1 MIKFQLKKANYEVK
15 SQGELSSKLENQFSD
30 FAPGSYETA
39 ITKAGWHL
47 KDVNDPNSARC
58 QGDNTWFNLK
68 VELTAV
74 DGRKLNT
81 FIQVPTEKLTYGE
94 KKTYA
99 VFKKFS
105 EFMAGVGFPV
115 NLDNLDK
122 VAPKVF
128 ADPEKSLKGKTVTV
142 DLGFEGARVEKCDDG
157 FKIVQANGKDLLDE
171 SGELYVLPD
180 RKSAVSTAESMKI
193 RVGFIQVLKYH
204 PGKPAKT
211 QEPETQ
217 QEAPESDGW
226 D

>member
-15 SQGELSSKLENQFSD
+15 SQDELTTKMESQFSD
-30 FAPGSYETA
+30 FEPGSYEMA
-39 ITKAGWHL
+39 ITKAGYHL
-47 KDVNDPNSARC
+47 KDPNDPNSARC

-68 VELTAV
+68 VELTST

-115 NLDNLDK
+115 NIDNLDK

-128 ADPEKSLKGKTVTV
+128 TDPDKSLKGKTVTV
-142 DLGFEGARVEKCDDG
+142 DLGFEGARIEKCDEG

-171 SGELYVLPD
+171 SGELYILPD

-204 PGKPAKT
+204 AGKASKAPVK
-211 QEPETQ
+211 E
-217 QEAPESDGW
+217 EAAADSDGW